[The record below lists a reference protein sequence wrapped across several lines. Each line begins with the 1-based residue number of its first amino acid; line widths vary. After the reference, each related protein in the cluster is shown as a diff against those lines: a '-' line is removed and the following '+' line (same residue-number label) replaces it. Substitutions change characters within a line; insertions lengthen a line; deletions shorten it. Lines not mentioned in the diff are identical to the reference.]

1 LLFIHSK
8 CDQWLENRE
17 LFGCNKLKKKSSEND
32 GPGVGTIGVE
42 ARNPLDEK
50 VSDNKENVGQNGS
63 QSNDSFPQR
72 PNGKEIIGIE
82 KIAVICALFV
92 FTIRLFDSIFLF

>member
-17 LFGCNKLKKKSSEND
+17 LFGCNKLAKKSSEND
-32 GPGVGTIGVE
+32 RPGVGTVGVE

-63 QSNDSFPQR
+63 QSNDSSPQR
-72 PNGKEIIGIE
+72 PNGKEIIGIS
-82 KIAVICALFV
+82 KIAVICSLFAL
-92 FTIRLFDSIFLF
+92 TIRLFG

>member
-17 LFGCNKLKKKSSEND
+17 LFGCNKLEKESSEND
-32 GPGVGTIGVE
+32 RPAVETVGVE

-50 VSDNKENVGQNGS
+50 VSENKENVGQNES
-63 QSNDSFPQR
+63 QSNDSSPQR
-72 PNGKEIIGIE
+72 PNGKELIGIS
-82 KIAVICALFV
+82 KISVICSLFV
-92 FTIRLFDSIFLF
+92 LTIRLFD